1 MKILRLFKFLFNFL
15 KFWFMKKKTIILIVE
30 IVKAVVY
37 ALAGYF
43 GIDLVV

>member
-1 MKILRLFKFLFNFL
+1 MMNQ
-15 KFWFMKKKTIILIVE
+15 KTLHLVLE

-43 GIDLVV
+43 GGSAVL

>member
-1 MKILRLFKFLFNFL
+1 
-15 KFWFMKKKTIILIVE
+15 MKKKTINLIVE

-43 GIDLVV
+43 TGNTL